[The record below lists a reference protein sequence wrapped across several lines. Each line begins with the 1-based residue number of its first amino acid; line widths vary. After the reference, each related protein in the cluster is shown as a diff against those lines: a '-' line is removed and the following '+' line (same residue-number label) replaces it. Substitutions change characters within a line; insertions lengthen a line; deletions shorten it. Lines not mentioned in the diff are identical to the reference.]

1 MDAGG
6 VLAVAIV
13 AAAVKDCGGGSG
25 PRSRDELQ
33 NMLVAGREVGVGEF
47 HLAKAVVLV
56 GVGTGDP
63 KNEVGGKVGKG
74 RREGGFELFKV
85 VGSLT

>member
-1 MDAGG
+1 
-6 VLAVAIV
+6 
-13 AAAVKDCGGGSG
+13 
-25 PRSRDELQ
+25 
-33 NMLVAGREVGVGEF
+33 
-47 HLAKAVVLV
+47 LAKAVVLV